1 MTPDKL
7 EDNALMTIFPAALR
21 RSALALAMGGLATL
35 LAAVPTTAQEKF
47 DAGQRQAIEEIVRD
61 YLLQNPEILR
71 DAMIALEMKQTA
83 ERSQRMKTALSQ
95 QAERIFNSPHDF
107 VAGNPDGD
115 VTLVEFFDYN
125 CGFCRRALSDMNA
138 LLKSDPNL
146 RVVLKEFPVLSQG
159 SLEAAQLAVAAI
171 GQGKYMEFHQTLM
184 SSRGQVDG
192 ARALQV
198 AREVGLDVD
207 KLKADA
213 ARPEVRDVIAS
224 SMQLADQLGIS
235 GTPSY
240 ILGDDVIPGAVG
252 QDEIARKI
260 AALRERL
267 SKVAN

>member
-1 MTPDKL
+1 MKISAT
-7 EDNALMTIFPAALR
+7 TFRHGAAR
-21 RSALALAMGGLATL
+21 ALAVGGLAALL
-35 LAAVPTTAQEKF
+35 LAAAPAQAQEKAQDKF
-47 DAGQRQAIEEIVRD
+47 DASERQAIEQIVRD
-61 YLLQNPEILR
+61 YLLQNPEVLR

-83 ERSQRMKTALSQ
+83 ERANRLKTALS
-95 QAERIFNSPHDF
+95 ERTEQIFNSPHDF

-159 SLEAAQLAVAAI
+159 SLEAAQIAVAAI
-171 GQGKYMEFHQTLM
+171 GQGKYMELHQALL

-192 ARALQV
+192 ARALQ
-198 AREVGLDVD
+198 AAKDLGLDVD
-207 KLKADA
+207 RLKADA
-213 ARPEVRDVIAS
+213 ARPEVREVIAS

-240 ILGDDVIPGAVG
+240 VLGDEVIPGAIG

-260 AALRERL
+260 AAVREQ
-267 SKVAN
+267 SVKAAN